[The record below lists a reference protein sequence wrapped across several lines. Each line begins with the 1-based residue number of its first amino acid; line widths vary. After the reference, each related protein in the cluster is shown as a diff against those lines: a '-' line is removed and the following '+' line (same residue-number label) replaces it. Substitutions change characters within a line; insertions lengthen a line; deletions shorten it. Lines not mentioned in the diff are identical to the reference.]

1 MSQGEVAPEA
11 QLIDRRARQAAE
23 EALEDTRVVLVNGA
37 RQCGKSTL
45 VRLIGNSRKAQWHT
59 LDNEATRQAAQE
71 DPVGFVGQP
80 GPLVIDEIQRVP
92 ALLLAIKERVDLD
105 PRPGQFLLTG
115 SARVLGLHSVADALP
130 GRMETIELYPFS
142 QGEISDGPD
151 GFVDAAFRHG
161 AALSHE
167 STLSRPDYAEIVARG
182 GFPEAVAR
190 LSARRRSRFLDSYV
204 GDLIAR
210 DVAQLAEI
218 ERLTQLRTL
227 IRLIAARSGQLLRPT
242 TVGNEIAL
250 PHSTVGRYLELLELV
265 FLVKR
270 IPAWSRNLNRRATS
284 TAKVALVDSGV
295 AANLLDLDAGSLARV
310 GSPLGPLL
318 EGFVLMELSR
328 QLTWSQERVELFHYR
343 TRDQIEV
350 DAVLENRRGQV
361 VAIEVKASSTVR
373 SEDFR
378 GLRHLKDLL
387 GADFLAGFIL
397 YTGQQTLPFGDRLR
411 ALPVSALWR
420 TSAPA

>member
-1 MSQGEVAPEA
+1 MSEGVTAPEV
-11 QLIDRRARQAAE
+11 QLVDRRARRAVE
-23 EALEDTRVVLVNGA
+23 EALGDTRVVLINGA

-45 VRLIGNSRKAQWHT
+45 VRLIGNEHKAAWHT
-59 LDNEATRQAAQE
+59 MDNETTRRAAQE
-71 DPVGFVGQP
+71 DPVGFVGQS

-92 ALLLAIKERVDLD
+92 ALLLAIKERVDRD

-142 QGEISDGPD
+142 QGEINDGPD
-151 GFVDAAFRHG
+151 GFVDAAFRLG
-161 AALSHE
+161 AALAHE
-167 STLSRPDYAEIVARG
+167 STLNRPDYAGIVARG

-190 LSARRRSRFLDSYV
+190 SSAKRRSRFLDSYV

-242 TVGNEIAL
+242 ALSNEIAL
-250 PHSTVGRYLELLELV
+250 PHSTVSRYLALLELV

-270 IPAWSRNLNRRATS
+270 IPAWSRNLSRRATS
-284 TAKVALVDSGV
+284 IPKVALVDSGV
-295 AANLLDLDAGSLARV
+295 AANLLDLDAESLARV

-328 QLTWSQERVELFHYR
+328 QLTWSSERVELFHFR
-343 TRDQIEV
+343 TRDQVEV

-361 VAIEVKASSTVR
+361 VAIEVKAASTVR

-387 GADFLAGFIL
+387 GADFLAGFVL

-411 ALPVSALWR
+411 ALPVSALWQA
-420 TSAPA
+420 SAPT